1 MTIRE
6 VFFGSSRFTPKQERL
21 RQLVMYPFA
30 GIFTAIANFV
40 AFVLMDLL
48 IKNSIDVVLLGNQ
61 FNSMIVLKQLVSWIA
76 TILTAYTTN
85 RIFVFRSCGK
95 FLVELLGFALAR
107 LSTFILIELVL
118 FAGMVM
124 FLEHKLGISQHQIL
138 ANVGS
143 FKVTYLYLVKIVN
156 SIILVILNFVMSKW
170 LIFRS
175 ALPAKISTQRSNSDG
190 LK

>member
-48 IKNSIDVVLLGNQ
+48 IKNSLDVILLGYQ
-61 FNSMIVLKQLVSWIA
+61 FDSMLVLKQLVSWIA

-95 FLVELLGFALAR
+95 FLIELFGFALAR

-124 FLEHKLGISQHQIL
+124 FLEHKLGIPQTKVL
-138 ANVGS
+138 FEAGS
-143 FKVTYLYLVKIVN
+143 FKVTYLYLVKVVN

-170 LIFRS
+170 LVFRS
-175 ALPAKISTQRSNSDG
+175 ALPNTSDKRSNSDG
-190 LK
+190 LR